1 MSKSSHAARLVAVEA
16 PSRRARK
23 KERTRRDIFTAAM
36 RLFVARGFDAVTI
49 DDICAAADVARGTF
63 FLHFP
68 TKDALLSEYGAEV
81 TAELAVR
88 IGRETDDAAA
98 TLRRALRFLAARAVG
113 NAEMVHLMVREAM
126 ARPIVL
132 ADTTEQSRGLVELL
146 AGVVRRGQ
154 CSGELRREID
164 PVIAAAVLVSSYM
177 AIVGEWARQAG
188 KLRLR
193 PALEQALDVVLRG
206 LTAGGRR

>member
-36 RLFVARGFDAVTI
+36 RLFVAHGFDAVTI

-81 TAELAVR
+81 TAELAAR
-88 IGRETDDAAA
+88 IGRETDGAAP

-132 ADTTEQSRGLVELL
+132 ADTTEQSRSLVELL

-154 CSGELRREID
+154 RSGELRREID

-188 KLRLR
+188 KLRLG